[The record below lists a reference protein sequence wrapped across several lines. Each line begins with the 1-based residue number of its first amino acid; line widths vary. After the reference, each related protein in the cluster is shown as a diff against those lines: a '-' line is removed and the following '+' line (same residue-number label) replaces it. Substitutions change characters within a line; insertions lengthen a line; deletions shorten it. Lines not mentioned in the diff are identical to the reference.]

1 MRRREFLGSSPL
13 FFLGARFAC
22 ARPLWSQTAPKGPD
36 LREELSTAEI
46 EIVNKSAMA
55 KDVDNFFGK
64 GFS

>member
-13 FFLGARFAC
+13 FFFGARFAC
-22 ARPLWSQTAPKGPD
+22 ARPLQSQTAPKGPD
-36 LREELSTAEI
+36 LKEELSAAEI

-55 KDVDNFFGK
+55 KDLDNFFGK

>member
-1 MRRREFLGSSPL
+1 MRRRDFLGSSSLLL
-13 FFLGARFAC
+13 FGARFAC
-22 ARPLWSQTAPKGPD
+22 ARKLQSQTAPKGPD

-55 KDVDNFFGK
+55 KDLDNFFGK

>member
-1 MRRREFLGSSPL
+1 LP
-13 FFLGARFAC
+13 
-22 ARPLWSQTAPKGPD
+22 PQTAPKGPD
-36 LREELSTAEI
+36 LKEELSTAEL

>member
-1 MRRREFLGSSPL
+1 LP
-13 FFLGARFAC
+13 
-22 ARPLWSQTAPKGPD
+22 PQTAPKRPD
-36 LREELSTAEI
+36 LKEELSTAEL